1 MDVGVAPREEAFCA
15 SVAELLAPPDGV
27 LALSAGRCSRI
38 AIHGA
43 VKTCARCRKA
53 VPSQQTSARNAFRNA
68 APPVTPRSS
77 VCCCAAHLHLPN
89 MATRSTML
97 RLLCAL
103 VLCAASPDGTARPPP
118 R

>member
-1 MDVGVAPREEAFCA
+1 MDAGVAPREEALCA

-27 LALSAGRCSRI
+27 LALSAGRSRI
-38 AIHGA
+38 ATSHGA
-43 VKTCARCRKA
+43 VKLAPGATKRCHHSKHRPA
-53 VPSQQTSARNAFRNA
+53 MPRPPRRP
-68 APPVTPRSS
+68 APL
-77 VCCCAAHLHLPN
+77 CCCAAHLHLPN

-103 VLCAASPDGTARPPP
+103 VLCAAVPDDTARPPP